1 MAKHIKGLVWLVLLL
16 MLAGLILIFTSVHFG
31 IARGNSWLMRQ
42 MEGSDSEI
50 YYMVIETYT
59 ASFMMIGGILFGTG
73 LLIGVLT
80 FFTSVLFDEAEESSR
95 TELHLKQGEDA

>member
-1 MAKHIKGLVWLVLLL
+1 MAKHINGLVWLVLLL

-31 IARGNSWLMRQ
+31 ITRGNSWLMRQ

-59 ASFMMIGGILFGTG
+59 TSFMMIGGILFGTG